1 MSQNVAIWV
10 LILLS
15 FICANIPMFVQ
26 RSLLFLP
33 WQQKGEP
40 QRPVFLRYV
49 LFIVYTGCLVA
60 AGWFMHRTLSQS
72 LFVSPLHLLFVSM
85 LLALLVTFIFAI
97 PIWTQRKLN
106 IQKSFFDRL
115 LEVSTLY
122 GFIGVLGVGF
132 EASLGNVFPQKW
144 EFYAITY
151 CLFLILSY
159 PGFVI
164 RYLLKRRRVLVT
176 KPQTA

>member
-1 MSQNVAIWV
+1 MSQNVAIWLLV
-10 LILLS
+10 LLS
-15 FICANIPMFVQ
+15 FICANIPMFVE
-26 RSLLFLP
+26 RPLLFLP

-40 QRPVFLRYV
+40 QRPVLLRYV
-49 LFIVYTGCLVA
+49 LFIVFTGCLVVV
-60 AGWFMHRTLSQS
+60 GWFMHRVLSQT
-72 LFVSPLHLLFVSM
+72 LFVSPLHLLFISA

-106 IQKSFFDRL
+106 IQKSFFARL
-115 LEVSTLY
+115 LEVSALY

-151 CLFLILSY
+151 SLFIILAY

-176 KPQTA
+176 RPQTA

>member
-15 FICANIPMFVQ
+15 FICANIPTFVE
-26 RSLLFLP
+26 RPLLFLP

-40 QRPVFLRYV
+40 QRPVLLRYL
-49 LFIVYTGCLVA
+49 LFIVFSGCLVVV
-60 AGWFMHRTLSQS
+60 GWFMHYTLSQT
-72 LFVSPLHLLFVSM
+72 LFVSPLHLLLISA
-85 LLALLVTFIFAI
+85 LLALLVAFMFAI
-97 PIWTQRKLN
+97 PIWTYRKIT
-106 IQKSFFDRL
+106 IQKSFFARL

-132 EASLGNVFPQKW
+132 ESSLGNVFPQKW

-151 CLFLILSY
+151 SLFLILAY
-159 PGFVI
+159 PGFVM

-176 KPQTA
+176 KPQAA